1 MTRPVYLDGDGAA
14 VQIGDAALDV
24 LLAHRQIADDAP
36 ELGGVLLGRYIIGTK
51 DIVIDSTTVPM
62 HGDIGSRFGF
72 HRSAEPHQKALD
84 FAWHQSG
91 GTTHYLGEWHTH
103 AEPDPT
109 PSAVD
114 LDDWARRLREGWGT
128 SGDTPLLFV
137 IVGQERTR
145 MWRGDRATL
154 AIVELKERGRMTHG
168 KIGYE
173 AYGEAAG
180 WKTFDG
186 RPMPTWEQ
194 LQATETGRETC
205 RRWEVA
211 AAAIRV
217 AP

>member
-1 MTRPVYLDGDGAA
+1 MTRPVYLDGNGAA

-36 ELGGVLLGRYIIGTK
+36 EAGGVLLGRYILGTK
-51 DIVIDSTTVPM
+51 DIVVDSTTVPM
-62 HGDIGSRFGF
+62 HGDVGSRFAF
-72 HRSAEPHQKALD
+72 HRSAETHQKALD

-91 GTTHYLGEWHTH
+91 GAIGYLGEWHTH

-114 LDDWARRLREGWGT
+114 LDDWAKRLR
-128 SGDTPLLFV
+128 GDTFDGDSLLFV

-154 AIVELKERGRMTHG
+154 EIVELKERGRMTHG
-168 KIGYE
+168 QIGYE

>member
-1 MTRPVYLDGDGAA
+1 MTRPVYLDGNGAA
-14 VQIGDAALDV
+14 VQIGDDALAT
-24 LLAHRQIADDAP
+24 LLAHRQIADDTP
-36 ELGGVLLGRYIIGTK
+36 ESGGVLLGRHIIGTN
-51 DIVIDSTTVPM
+51 DVVVDSVTVPM
-62 HGDIGSRFGF
+62 LGDKGSRYAFF
-72 HRSAEPHQKALD
+72 RSANHQVAID
-84 FAWHQSG
+84 FAHEQSG
-91 GTTHYLGEWHTH
+91 GTVGYLGEWHTH

-109 PSAVD
+109 PSAFD
-114 LDDWARRLREGWGT
+114 LDDWVKRLREDVFD
-128 SGDTPLLFV
+128 GDSLLFV

-145 MWRGDRATL
+145 MWRGDKHTL

-168 KIGYE
+168 QIGYE

-194 LQATETGRETC
+194 LQATENGRETC

-217 AP
+217 AK

>member
-1 MTRPVYLDGDGAA
+1 LKPAVYVGRGSA
-14 VQIGDAALDV
+14 VQLGTEALAT
-24 LLAHRQIADDAP
+24 LLAHRQLANDAP
-36 ELGGVLLGRYIIGTK
+36 ESGGVLLGRWILGTL
-51 DIVIDSTTVPM
+51 DVVVDSVTVPM
-62 HGDIGSRFGF
+62 PGDVGSRYAFF
-72 HRSAEPHQKALD
+72 RSAEPHQAAVDL
-84 FAWHQSG
+84 AHEQSN
-91 GTTHYLGEWHTH
+91 GTVGYLGEWHTH

-109 PSAVD
+109 PSSTD
-114 LDDWARRLREGWGT
+114 LDDWAKRLREDVFDGAT
-128 SGDTPLLFV
+128 LLFV

-145 MWRGDRATL
+145 MWRGDKHTL
-154 AIVELKERGRMTHG
+154 EIVELKERSRMYG
-168 KIGYE
+168 QIGYE

-211 AAAIRV
+211 AAAIRS

>member
-1 MTRPVYLDGDGAA
+1 MTRPVYLDGNGGA
-14 VQIGDAALDV
+14 VQIGDAAHATLV
-24 LLAHRQIADDAP
+24 ANRQFARAVF
-36 ELGGVLLGRYIIGTK
+36 EAGGVLLGRLIIGTN
-51 DIVIDSTTVPM
+51 DVVVDAVTEPM
-62 HGDIGSRFGF
+62 GGDVGTRFSF
-72 HRSAEPHQKALD
+72 HRSAPAHQAAID
-84 FAWHQSG
+84 RAWESSG
-91 GTTHYLGEWHTH
+91 GTVGYLGEWHTH

-109 PSAVD
+109 PSTTD
-114 LDDWARRLREGWGT
+114 LDDWTKRLRE
-128 SGDTPLLFV
+128 DTFDGGSLLFV
-137 IVGQERTR
+137 IVGRERTR

-154 AIVELKERGRMTHG
+154 EIVELKERGRMTHG
-168 KIGYE
+168 QIGYE
-173 AYGEAAG
+173 AYGEAAE